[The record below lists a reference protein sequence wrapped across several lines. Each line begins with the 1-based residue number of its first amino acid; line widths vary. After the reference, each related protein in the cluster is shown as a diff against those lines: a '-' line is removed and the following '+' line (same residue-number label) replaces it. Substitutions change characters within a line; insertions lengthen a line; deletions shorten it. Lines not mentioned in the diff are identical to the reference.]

1 LFTVSPIQII
11 DGDTNFTV
19 SGPDYVDWF
28 AAGTTS
34 VSKNITVDVLSGK
47 NLSACSATPGATV
60 SVFGLPS
67 GVSASLDGGTAS
79 QFPTKTTDISAGGS
93 DTVSLQ
99 FVAAAAAFPDWFEAY
114 VEVECGSEFASIAI
128 QSGILYDTAFF
139 QYDDGI
145 SGYDYYGGTVSVT
158 PFSNN
163 PGDTVTIDASNFTA
177 GDGVEF
183 EVYSYQLSNGFTK
196 FSPSSVTFDDAG
208 SGNGKASIPFVIPS
222 TMTAPGIYSI
232 DVFDDSGKFGFGEF
246 EIVSST
252 DTFSLST
259 SPSYLGGIQKSISS
273 TPTTSDIITIT
284 LKALSGKNPGS
295 VTLELFGIPTG
306 VTATLNRGETNET
319 TITATDQFTKSM
331 TVTLGVGETKT
342 VTLDYE
348 VSQETVASFGIV
360 DIIATLTSN
369 SSVEKV
375 AFADF
380 EIVGNSSYY
389 TQFNFG
395 FVSATPFSVS
405 PGEQIT
411 ITNSGFTANSGAQIF
426 MGFDLQGDPFEI
438 AFPSV
443 SGSLFD
449 SNGAKTVTV
458 TVPSFCTASTGTLNV
473 DDKCLAGPGFYP
485 IDVSSAAGFVSLTS
499 GTSAVDQISVNSVN
513 IMSGSVAYTTD
524 LDTTATNVAT
534 NINAHTSTPNYD
546 ASAIGS
552 IITITP
558 KTTLGTD
565 FNGFAVV
572 STTSNGK
579 TDTNFVHQTG
589 FADFEVKATTASLS
603 LDSPEVISS
612 LTQGTSNDG
621 IADLTIKLSALS
633 GSNPDSTTLSLFGLP
648 SEVTPYVSTD
658 GGQTYTA
665 KTTSVMAT
673 VTVPP
678 GGEKTIQIDFA
689 VSASASSSFL
699 PLYVEA
705 DPLNG
710 DTVGQPVDLSIVP
723 SSADAAV
730 FGVATVSVDPFAAE
744 ENDLITLSMS
754 GFTANER
761 PRIYI
766 AGVEYC
772 DSIGADPDNHA
783 TCSDSGNTELS
794 DDTKFNAN
802 GALNQLAIKVPDLNP
817 DAPGLYDI
825 TVEDESGRFGS
836 TLFEVLSATNDFNL
850 NVSPAFIDPI
860 EQGESSSAISINTS
874 AVSGKNPGTVTLKV
888 FGLPPEID
896 TTIAGT
902 LVSNTVRTGTGVDVT
917 LGIGASETTSLVISP
932 TASVAPGLY
941 FMTIE
946 ASSSNSLQFFDTAVE
961 VLPGGNIDLTAF
973 ETISINPQFG
983 EVGDIINV
991 KASGFT
997 PSALVTLKIAGGSDL
1012 ATGTTAFSATGT
1024 FSTSVKIPTGINPG
1038 LYTVKISDGT
1048 KDATEFVEILA
1059 SGAGFILSVSPD
1071 SLPPVIQG
1079 TSTGDI
1085 KVKVSSPVGVDAA
1098 STTIKVFGLPPD
1110 VTVKFDGVTGT
1121 SKSLN
1126 PGVGGTVSTIINIVA
1141 ATTTPP
1147 GFYGLTI
1154 EANDGTTF
1162 SGLPVGISV
1171 SPDLGSGTTFAT
1183 LTLNPSSLS
1192 PGEDLSLSGTGFES
1206 GSTFTSLQIEIPG
1219 SPTVETISVGDTI
1232 TVDAN
1237 GKWNTLVEVPDGVI
1251 TGHYLLSV
1259 TAGDRTA
1266 EANLDIIPEDDEFF
1280 DVDFTPDFLKVTQN
1294 TAVTAGPTSSMIVG
1308 GSNGFG
1314 GSGDNLA
1321 LLVDGLPLGM
1331 SVQLQTSAG
1340 SEIVTYRGT
1349 LQGNSVTKGGSAA
1362 TLGTDDVLTGGTDIL
1377 PGKQTT
1383 LLAQFGTS
1391 TNTST
1396 GTYQIFIGA
1405 ESDND
1410 ISGRPLTVE
1419 VRDSG
1424 TSLTISPTGGKILGT
1439 ATISGEGFA
1448 ANTAVTL
1455 NFGGNTVGTNSFTT
1469 TPTTIISDGAGKFTG
1484 YVVVPNLVSGTYSV
1498 TATDGTNDGATT
1510 YQILSST
1517 ENTFTLQVGPKKAL
1531 ILDGGSSATQTVTVK
1546 PVGLFS
1552 APITVSLGVP
1562 TGLTVSPTSKIIT
1575 PTPGVSSIISFTLTD
1590 GAINPG
1596 TVTYDVTASSA
1607 SITKTASASAEI
1619 QAVNDFT
1626 FAFGPDEVIVE
1637 AGGDPVVVNTKA
1649 TTVSGG
1655 VFTKAISVS
1664 ATDVGPLTFNET
1676 QITID
1681 ANDLLGTGTIT
1692 VTAGDTAV
1700 LGEHTVPLTVTTTD
1714 GGGVT
1719 KNPNLTVIVVAGATE
1734 EITTKGIDP
1743 ATISDLLPGIVL
1755 PKYGDGIN
1763 PAYKFTS
1770 LTTDSL
1776 SNTAILTTKVDASLT
1791 TLSNV
1796 LTDANGV
1803 PLAADTVS
1811 SFGNQ
1816 IYNIGIGDGVTQL
1829 DVEVCLPVTS
1839 LDTGI
1844 TATSL
1849 LFFSITNDRWEQ
1861 IPVTSN
1867 DGVLICGNTD
1877 HLSSWAV
1884 GGVKALALGSSGSG
1898 SGSVSAPS
1906 FTTPPPSFSFG
1917 GVLDADGVPVKIK
1930 TITFDITSLENE
1942 VKKQIIETGESTEFK
1957 FAMFENSGGDN
1968 LTHFEFLIN
1977 LTGDLREYHNSDTY
1991 IIYDKYEE
1999 LIINDPNGFFKH
2011 VDFDISS
2018 LGRFEALV
2026 DIDITFANAMP
2037 ESDILLRT
2045 WDLDRNS
2052 QDILLKN
2059 AIEILDTE
2067 LSSIDEVVSVEPIDT
2082 EPIDVEQVL
2091 NLPEWIKKNA
2101 KYWGEGKINDDT
2113 FIQGVEFLIQKQ
2125 IIDLPIEANVSLSAE
2140 EKEQNKLDL
2149 TNETQVTTEIP
2160 SWVRNTAQ
2168 WWSQDQLSDVEFV
2181 HGLKWLIQNEIIVI
2195 V

>member
-1 LFTVSPIQII
+1 MIVLVRQTDSSGNITCSIIIPATATTDGVYQIELTDGTSTKIASYTIFSAGGGTFALNLDVNNVTLAEPSETTLLEVTRATGTVILTGGSSGSVDGITVNGVQIMSGAENFVTDLDTTAANVAANINAFTSSPNYTATSSSDTITISDTGNDPSTSYGFTVISSSTTITTSDGDLTANGDFTNVLGQLIVTYSKLGTFTESVTVTAENVPFGVTAYYSTDTFSTFSTSPISLSSPATKLYIKFVPDDFSPIGFLPVTITGESDSTSIFQYGSVDLLIPTPNEFSGIDYGGDFVFYDLIMSNTSSAKAGDVINVSGLVSIGGTACSATGFDGDNIVVQMFDPTNFTLDTLVEVGGDITIKSDCTFSGQVKLESNLLVGQYNINVHNDDYSLFTTSTIQII
-11 DGDTNFTV
+11 DGNTNFTV
-19 SGPDYVDWF
+19 SGPDYIDWF
-28 AAGTTS
+28 AAGSTS
-34 VSKNITVDVLSGK
+34 LSKNITVDVLSGK

-79 QFPTKTTDISAGGS
+79 QFPTKTTDISAGGI
-93 DTVSLQ
+93 DTISLQ
-99 FVAAAAAFPDWFEAY
+99 FVAAPSAFPDWFEAY
-114 VEVECGSEFASIAI
+114 VEVECGTEFASLTI
-128 QSGILYDTAFF
+128 QSGILYDDAFF

-163 PGDTVTIDASNFTA
+163 PGDSVTIDASNFTA

-183 EVYSYQLSNGFTK
+183 EVYSYQLSNGFK
-196 FSPSSVTFDDAG
+196 AFAPSGVTFDDAG

-222 TMTAPGIYSI
+222 AMTAPGIYSI

-259 SPSYLGGIQKSISS
+259 SPSYLGGIQKPTSA
-273 TPTTSDIITIT
+273 TPTTSDIITIK

-348 VSQETVASFGIV
+348 VSQETVSSFGIV
-360 DIIATLTSN
+360 DVIATLASN

-443 SGSLFD
+443 SGGLFD

-499 GTSAVDQISVNSVN
+499 GTSSVDQISVNSVN
-513 IMSGSVAYTTD
+513 IMSGSVAFDTD

-546 ASAIGS
+546 AAAIGS

-589 FADFEVKATTASLS
+589 FADFEVKATTSSLS

-658 GGQTYTA
+658 GGKTYTA
-665 KTTSVMAT
+665 KTTSVMAI

-678 GGEKTIQIDFA
+678 GGEKTIKIDFA
-689 VSASASSSFL
+689 VSSSASSSFL

-730 FGVATVSVDPFAAE
+730 FGVATVSVDPFAAK

-766 AGVEYC
+766 AGVEFC

-802 GALNQLAIKVPDLNP
+802 GALNQLAIKVPNLTP

-825 TVEDESGRFGS
+825 TVQDESGRFGS

-850 NVSPAFIDPI
+850 NVSPAFIDPV

-874 AVSGKNPGTVTLKV
+874 AVKGKNPGTVTLKV

-902 LVSNTVRTGTGVDVT
+902 LVSNTVRTGTGVDIT
-917 LGIGASETTSLVISP
+917 LDIGASKTTSLVISP
-932 TASVAPGLY
+932 TTSVAPGLY

-961 VLPGGNIDLTAF
+961 VLPGGNIDLAAF
-973 ETISINPQFG
+973 ETISINPKFG

-997 PSALVTLKIAGGSDL
+997 PSALVILKIAGGADL
-1012 ATGTTAFSATGT
+1012 ATGTTAFSSTGT
-1024 FSTSVKIPTGINPG
+1024 FSTSVKIPTGIDPG

-1048 KDATEFVEILA
+1048 KDATEFVEVLP
-1059 SGAGFILSVSPD
+1059 SGTGFILSVSPD
-1071 SLPPVIQG
+1071 SLPPIIQG
-1079 TSTGDI
+1079 TTTGDI
-1085 KVKVSSPVGVDAA
+1085 KVKVSSPIGVDAA
-1098 STTIKVFGLPPD
+1098 ATTIKVFGLPPD
-1110 VTVKFDGVTGT
+1110 ATVKFDGVTGT
-1121 SKSLN
+1121 SKSLD
-1126 PGVGGTVSTIINIVA
+1126 PGVGGTVSTIVNIVT

-1171 SPDLGSGTTFAT
+1171 SPDLGGGTTFAT
-1183 LTLNPSSLS
+1183 LTLNPGAIS
-1192 PGEDLSLSGTGFES
+1192 PGEDLSLSGSGFEV
-1206 GSTFTSLQIEIPG
+1206 GSTFTTVQLEIPG
-1219 SPTVETISVGDTI
+1219 SPTDIDIPINDTI
-1232 TVDAN
+1232 TVDSN
-1237 GKWNTLVEVPDGVI
+1237 GKWNTLIEIPDSTI

-1259 TAGDRTA
+1259 TAGSRTA
-1266 EANLDIIPEDDEFF
+1266 EADLDVIPEDTKFF
-1280 DVDFTPDFLKVTQN
+1280 DVDISPEFFKVVQN
-1294 TAVTAGPTSSMIVG
+1294 TAVTAGPEASMIIG
-1308 GSNGFG
+1308 GSNGYG
-1314 GSGDNLA
+1314 GTGDNMTFLIS
-1321 LLVDGLPLGM
+1321 DLPLGM
-1331 SVQLQTSAG
+1331 SVQLQKSSGT
-1340 SEIVTYRGT
+1340 EIVTYQGT
-1349 LQGNSVTKGGSAA
+1349 LQGNAVTKGGSAA
-1362 TLGTDDVLTGGTDIL
+1362 TLGTDDKLTGGTDIL

-1383 LLAQFGTS
+1383 FLAKFGAS
-1391 TNTST
+1391 SNAPIGS
-1396 GTYQIFIGA
+1396 YQVFIGA
-1405 ESDND
+1405 EDTGLDD
-1410 ISGRPLTVE
+1410 ISGRPITVE
-1419 VRDSG
+1419 
-1424 TSLTISPTGGKILGT
+1424 IK
-1439 ATISGEGFA
+1439 
-1448 ANTAVTL
+1448 
-1455 NFGGNTVGTNSFTT
+1455 
-1469 TPTTIISDGAGKFTG
+1469 
-1484 YVVVPNLVSGTYSV
+1484 
-1498 TATDGTNDGATT
+1498 
-1510 YQILSST
+1510 
-1517 ENTFTLQVGPKKAL
+1517 
-1531 ILDGGSSATQTVTVK
+1531 
-1546 PVGLFS
+1546 
-1552 APITVSLGVP
+1552 
-1562 TGLTVSPTSKIIT
+1562 
-1575 PTPGVSSIISFTLTD
+1575 PTPPSTR
-1590 GAINPG
+1590 
-1596 TVTYDVTASSA
+1596 
-1607 SITKTASASAEI
+1607 
-1619 QAVNDFT
+1619 
-1626 FAFGPDEVIVE
+1626 
-1637 AGGDPVVVNTKA
+1637 DPQK
-1649 TTVSGG
+1649 
-1655 VFTKAISVS
+1655 
-1664 ATDVGPLTFNET
+1664 
-1676 QITID
+1676 
-1681 ANDLLGTGTIT
+1681 DL
-1692 VTAGDTAV
+1692 
-1700 LGEHTVPLTVTTTD
+1700 
-1714 GGGVT
+1714 
-1719 KNPNLTVIVVAGATE
+1719 
-1734 EITTKGIDP
+1734 
-1743 ATISDLLPGIVL
+1743 
-1755 PKYGDGIN
+1755 
-1763 PAYKFTS
+1763 
-1770 LTTDSL
+1770 
-1776 SNTAILTTKVDASLT
+1776 
-1791 TLSNV
+1791 
-1796 LTDANGV
+1796 
-1803 PLAADTVS
+1803 
-1811 SFGNQ
+1811 
-1816 IYNIGIGDGVTQL
+1816 
-1829 DVEVCLPVTS
+1829 
-1839 LDTGI
+1839 
-1844 TATSL
+1844 
-1849 LFFSITNDRWEQ
+1849 
-1861 IPVTSN
+1861 
-1867 DGVLICGNTD
+1867 
-1877 HLSSWAV
+1877 
-1884 GGVKALALGSSGSG
+1884 
-1898 SGSVSAPS
+1898 
-1906 FTTPPPSFSFG
+1906 
-1917 GVLDADGVPVKIK
+1917 
-1930 TITFDITSLENE
+1930 
-1942 VKKQIIETGESTEFK
+1942 VKK
-1957 FAMFENSGGDN
+1957 
-1968 LTHFEFLIN
+1968 
-1977 LTGDLREYHNSDTY
+1977 
-1991 IIYDKYEE
+1991 
-1999 LIINDPNGFFKH
+1999 
-2011 VDFDISS
+2011 
-2018 LGRFEALV
+2018 
-2026 DIDITFANAMP
+2026 
-2037 ESDILLRT
+2037 
-2045 WDLDRNS
+2045 
-2052 QDILLKN
+2052 
-2059 AIEILDTE
+2059 
-2067 LSSIDEVVSVEPIDT
+2067 
-2082 EPIDVEQVL
+2082 
-2091 NLPEWIKKNA
+2091 
-2101 KYWGEGKINDDT
+2101 
-2113 FIQGVEFLIQKQ
+2113 
-2125 IIDLPIEANVSLSAE
+2125 
-2140 EKEQNKLDL
+2140 
-2149 TNETQVTTEIP
+2149 
-2160 SWVRNTAQ
+2160 
-2168 WWSQDQLSDVEFV
+2168 
-2181 HGLKWLIQNEIIVI
+2181 
-2195 V
+2195 